1 MTLTIAPPLIQQ
13 LQPKY
18 LEFRSLYK
26 GREANSKIYSWLAFV
41 FGAIL
46 VELPYSLLAGT
57 IYFFCW
63 WWGSTGRGATSLS
76 SAYSWLMMMVFELF
90 YVGFGLAI
98 ASFSP
103 NELLASILVPTF
115 FLFVVA
121 FCGVIV
127 PFPALPHVSFPHD
140 QRELSALIMLVF
152 NILHSSG
159 NLGCTI

>member
-18 LEFRSLYK
+18 LDFRSLYK
-26 GREANSKIYSWLAFV
+26 SREANSKIYSWLAFV

-46 VELPYSLLAGT
+46 VEIPYSLVAGT

-63 WWGSTGRGATSLS
+63 WWGSTGHGATSLS
-76 SAYSWLMMMVFELF
+76 SAYSWLMLMLFELF
-90 YVGFGLAI
+90 YVGFGMAI

-127 PFPALPHVSFPHD
+127 PFPALPHVSFPRD
-140 QRELSALIMLVF
+140 
-152 NILHSSG
+152 
-159 NLGCTI
+159 